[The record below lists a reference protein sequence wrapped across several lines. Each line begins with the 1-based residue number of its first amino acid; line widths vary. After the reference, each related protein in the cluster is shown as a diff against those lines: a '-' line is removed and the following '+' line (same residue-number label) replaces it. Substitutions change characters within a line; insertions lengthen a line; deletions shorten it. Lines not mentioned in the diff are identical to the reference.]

1 MAFAISAL
9 FLLLDMVN
17 GRALACAPIPSEAQA
32 VIREVRLASKNRD
45 FPALRRL
52 LIQKFTWSFGGDGD
66 ADQAVDAWKRDAKAS
81 QVTQA
86 RSPKDMPRPEREGGV
101 GNPRAQSAAGSR
113 THRHRGRTA
122 SGRTTPQRRS
132 VIRYNSTPA
141 KRPPSGGVFF
151 CATFDYPIIH
161 MKNIFKAIAAISPI
175 LLSGCGALPNIHDPA
190 RIVDGTP
197 AQGAGIVILSTR
209 VDHPCSLGT
218 GKSTFLKIMP
228 EGMPFSG
235 PEKAALSVDSSF
247 LKSDFV
253 GYHGKLHA
261 VSLAPGNYYLA
272 PALAQPNIVPLKVPQ
287 AEFSVAAGEV
297 VYLGQYYMSSHC
309 GLKGAGRF
317 IDQRE
322 KDMEFLA
329 KKNPELAKQKIVTR
343 VLIFSGRAV
352 DED

>member
-1 MAFAISAL
+1 MA
-9 FLLLDMVN
+9 
-17 GRALACAPIPSEAQA
+17 
-32 VIREVRLASKNRD
+32 
-45 FPALRRL
+45 
-52 LIQKFTWSFGGDGD
+52 
-66 ADQAVDAWKRDAKAS
+66 
-81 QVTQA
+81 
-86 RSPKDMPRPEREGGV
+86 
-101 GNPRAQSAAGSR
+101 
-113 THRHRGRTA
+113 
-122 SGRTTPQRRS
+122 
-132 VIRYNSTPA
+132 
-141 KRPPSGGVFF
+141 FF
-151 CATFDYPIIH
+151 CATFDYPFIH
-161 MKNIFKAIAAISPI
+161 MKNIFKALAAISPI

-190 RIVDGTP
+190 RLVSGAP

-209 VDHPCSLGT
+209 VEHPCSLGT
-218 GKSTFLKIMP
+218 GKSTFLKILP

-235 PEKAALSVDSSF
+235 TEKAALSVDSPF

-272 PALAQPNIVPLKVPQ
+272 PALVQPNIVPLKVPQ

-329 KKNPELAKQKIVTR
+329 TKNPELAKQKIVTR
-343 VLIFSGRAV
+343 VLVFSGRAV